1 MARAAASEDLDCA
14 PLRAALQPFRVRIGA
29 RRIRPGDEEAAAGAP
44 STNIARRRASG
55 AARIAARRL
64 LEELG
69 SDGAAALARLPSGA
83 PQWPE
88 GVVGSLAHDEKF
100 AVAAAARAGAIA
112 CLGVD
117 VEPAEPLPEDIV
129 AMVLTPDE
137 ARETA
142 EDGVLRRLIFAAKEA
157 VYKALNP
164 LDGSWLEF
172 HDVRV
177 SLADGEATLAD
188 GRRLRLFML
197 NGARL
202 IAVALA
208 DRGRR

>member
-1 MARAAASEDLDCA
+1 MSEDLDYA
-14 PLRAALQPFRVRIGA
+14 PLRAALQPFRVLFGA
-29 RRIRPGDEEAAAGAP
+29 RRIRAGDEEAATGAP
-44 STNIARRRASG
+44 SANLARRRASG
-55 AARIAARRL
+55 AARIVARGL
-64 LEELG
+64 LEKLG

-88 GVVGSLAHDEKF
+88 GVVGSLAHDEEF
-100 AVAAAARAGAIA
+100 AVAAAVWAGAIVG
-112 CLGVD
+112 LGVD
-117 VEPAEPLPEDIV
+117 VEPAEALPEDIV

-142 EDGVLRRLIFAAKEA
+142 ADGVARRLIFAAKEA
-157 VYKALNP
+157 VYKAVNP

-177 SLADGEATLAD
+177 SLADGVATLAD
-188 GRRLRLFML
+188 GRRLRLVTL
-197 NGARL
+197 KGERL

-208 DRGRR
+208 IGSLR